1 MQALQGGFATPLS
14 PSGLANL
21 APCTEKLIAWTSS
34 VPKNGLWSVF
44 TVGPLKFPIAKQE
57 VVFSRTAE
65 AESPMIFIQHRKLT
79 EH

>member
-1 MQALQGGFATPLS
+1 MPLS

-34 VPKNGLWSVF
+34 VPKNGFWSVF
-44 TVGPLKFPIAKQE
+44 TIGPLKFPIAKQE
-57 VVFSRTAE
+57 VVFSAE
-65 AESPMIFIQHRKLT
+65 AESPVIFIQCRKLT